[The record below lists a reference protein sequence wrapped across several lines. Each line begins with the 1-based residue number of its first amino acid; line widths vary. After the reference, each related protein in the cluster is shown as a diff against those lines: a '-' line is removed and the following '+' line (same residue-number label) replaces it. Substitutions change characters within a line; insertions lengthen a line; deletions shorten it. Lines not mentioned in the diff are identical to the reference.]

1 MTEVL
6 EQLDERD
13 RLARVC
19 SQTSI
24 RRWAFALIGV
34 VSVPSGF
41 QLWDESQA
49 PAVTDVQ
56 LAETQEEIAKS
67 GAAIRET
74 LRALIWIM
82 LELQIREQDSTKYI
96 GAKIDSV
103 HTRARAVQMPDP
115 KKHAELIRT
124 RVLKLLGP
132 NR

>member
-6 EQLDERD
+6 EQLDKRD
-13 RLARVC
+13 CLARVR

-24 RRWAFALIGV
+24 RRWALALIGV
-34 VSVPSGF
+34 IGVPSG
-41 QLWDESQA
+41 LRVWDESQA

-56 LAETQEEIAKS
+56 LAETQQEIAKS

-103 HTRARAVQMPDP
+103 HKRARTVQMPDP
-115 KKHAELIRT
+115 KTHAELIRA